1 MKKKLLSACIALTL
15 GAGAGYATSVLA
27 QAKPETLVKQRVAVM
42 TLHGKYFY
50 GHLRPMAQGKIPYD
64 AERAARAAGF
74 IEALSRMPWDGFAP
88 STKDIKSGTLP
99 EAFSDAAKF
108 KESQDR
114 YQAETAKLVSVIRSG
129 DEAAAKT
136 QIGAVGK
143 ACDSCHES
151 FRERQ

>member
-1 MKKKLLSACIALTL
+1 MHTRLFSIALALAL
-15 GAGAGYATSVLA
+15 GAGYSLTAFS
-27 QAKPETLVKQRVAVM
+27 QAKPESLVKQRQAVM

-74 IEALSRMPWDGFAP
+74 IESLSRMPWDGFAP
-88 STKDIKSGTLP
+88 STKDIKTRALP
-99 EAFSDAAKF
+99 AAFTDTAKF

-114 YQAETAKLVSVIRSG
+114 YQGETAKLLSIVKSG
-129 DEAAAKT
+129 DEAAVKA
-136 QIGAVGK
+136 QIVAVGK

-151 FRERQ
+151 FRDDR